1 MLAALRGMAKQLDAV
16 LSTVDPATL
25 HARDAAAM
33 LEAAAEV
40 ERKAGALKT
49 LVADRAADAGTWASE
64 GYRSPEAWLSQ
75 KTGVSYGEAAGTFEA
90 SAKLAEVPVLDEAL
104 RAGEVSPAQA
114 RAMAPAANDE
124 NAQRLVDSAK
134 RESFKDLQRSCVKE
148 KARTRSAEAERA
160 RHERI
165 HKERYFRDWTDDDG
179 AYRFEGKATAAVG
192 ARIRAA
198 VDAEA
203 DTVFKAAYAEG
214 RREPTGA
221 YRMDALEHLI
231 TGGGAN
237 VESTV
242 VFRVDAERLVGGDG
256 VCETA
261 TGPVR
266 VEEAIGAI
274 LEGAAVRI
282 VVRDGVDITTV
293 CSGGRHISLELKT
306 AVFERDDYRCVRPG
320 CGATQHLEMHHWR
333 VDHAKGGPAA
343 YWNLAT
349 VCSHDHDLITHGGH
363 KLEGGPG
370 KWSWIPPP

>member
-1 MLAALRGMAKQLDAV
+1 VLAALRGMAKQLDAV

>member
-1 MLAALRGMAKQLDAV
+1 MAKQLDAV

-349 VCSHDHDLITHGGH
+349 LCSHDHDLITHGGH
-363 KLEGGPG
+363 KLDGGPG